1 MSEFPVNKTQK
12 SHIFFLT
19 CSTESIADY
28 DLSQNPTETQ
38 TVQDKPSSDGKFYN
52 KYLWKKQKQTKYI
65 VFLKIY
71 CSLLIFGCFHLQ
83 YLWRNCKV

>member
-1 MSEFPVNKTQK
+1 MHFSHISKELKNSNTLKSEFPVNKTQK

-28 DLSQNPTETQ
+28 DLNQNPTETQ

-52 KYLWKKQKQTKYI
+52 KYLWKKTKTN
-65 VFLKIY
+65 L
-71 CSLLIFGCFHLQ
+71 CF
-83 YLWRNCKV
+83 